1 MNLTQVLRFKPFARR
16 IFRVVA
22 VAEAISWA
30 LLLVGMYFKWIAET
44 SEVGVQ
50 VFGPIHGTIFL
61 IYVVVTFGTASIFGW
76 NWKVTL
82 LGLAA
87 AIPPFATW
95 AFEVWALRRGLLAS
109 DEGDG
114 PAEPAAA
121 TPGVPADRVPGDRV
135 RDG

>member
-22 VAEAISWA
+22 VAEAVSWA

-50 VFGPIHGTIFL
+50 VFGPIHGTIFMV
-61 IYVVVTFGTASIFGW
+61 YVIVTLGTASVFGW

-87 AIPPFATW
+87 AVPPFATW
-95 AFEVWALRRGLLAS
+95 WFEVWVLRRGLLAS
-109 DEGDG
+109 DEGD
-114 PAEPAAA
+114 EPAAPTA
-121 TPGVPADRVPGDRV
+121 AAPADPV
-135 RDG
+135 RGG

>member
-22 VAEAISWA
+22 IAEAISWA
-30 LLLVGMYFKWIAET
+30 VLLVGMYFKWIAQT
-44 SEVGVQ
+44 SEMGVQ
-50 VFGPIHGTIFL
+50 IAGPIHGTVFL
-61 IYVVVTFGTASIFGW
+61 AYVVVTLGTASVFGW

-95 AFEVWALRRGLLAS
+95 WFEVWALRRGLLAP
-109 DEGDG
+109 DEGDE
-114 PAEPAAA
+114 PAVPAAA
-121 TPGVPADRVPGDRV
+121 APADPV
-135 RDG
+135 RGG